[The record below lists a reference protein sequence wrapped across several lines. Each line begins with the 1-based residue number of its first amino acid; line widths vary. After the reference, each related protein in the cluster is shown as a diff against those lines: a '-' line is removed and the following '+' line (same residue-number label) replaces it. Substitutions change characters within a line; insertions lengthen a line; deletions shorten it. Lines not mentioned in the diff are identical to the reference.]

1 MSSKSCPRCSCSDL
15 DQDPARGEVHC
26 TSCGHVLESNLIVS
40 EIQFEEGS
48 RGGSHVIGQHVG
60 EHGICRPNLGSM
72 FGPSRESRHVTLDN
86 AKRKIAAVAAQLRL
100 NKNCQ
105 DVAFNFYRRALQK
118 RLTHGRKNTHV
129 IAACIYIT
137 CRTEATPHMLLDLS
151 DVMQVNVY
159 DLGRTYLKLSSALH
173 INIPAIDPCIYIVRF
188 ANKLDLGTKSHDIE
202 MTAMRIAQ
210 RMKRDWMHF
219 GRRPSGLCG
228 SALLVAARLHDV
240 YCSVKDIISVVKV
253 CEATIRKRLS
263 EFGDTPTSRLTLD
276 EFMSVDL
283 EGEEDPPCFKA
294 ARKKKLQELN
304 SKIASEEVTTQVSS
318 LQQQIE
324 EELEKT
330 RKSRRMS
337 LSSICGR
344 TGLDKED
351 VDESGIVEEIVQ
363 QTVTD
368 IIQGDETHVLPNA
381 AVLKLT
387 ETFNLCEPTPDPV
400 NAGKENTGSKP
411 ADPALESGEL
421 FIDDLDD
428 DELESYLLDESEA
441 KIKSAVWEKLNADWI
456 KESAEKAKRKACEEA
471 EQKIREEKG
480 ELPVKKKR
488 KVKKKVAI
496 QANSAAEAIEKMLQE
511 KRISN
516 KINYDVLRQINSMS
530 CPLTTTHTLADVKE
544 SSSQLE
550 SRVQDVEIS
559 EAVVT
564 RSATSASSSAPVHRL
579 PSIRNYVSSHI
590 RLPARTRTISRASTP
605 ASSICAADALD
616 VDESGIKSS
625 NKKRREEDDEEA
637 VPVNNEQPA
646 TRSTDGKTK
655 QTKELF
661 QGQSEEQQ
669 EEDDEEDDEDEE
681 ENRQMSIAQL
691 MSQRTGGTGEDDD
704 HLADI
709 TDHEDYD

>member
-1 MSSKSCPRCSCSDL
+1 M

-48 RGGSHVIGQHVG
+48 SGGSHVIGQHVG
-60 EHGICRPNLGSM
+60 EHGVCRPNLGSM
-72 FGPSRESRHVTLDN
+72 FGPSRESRHVTLEN

-188 ANKLDLGTKSHDIE
+188 ANKLDLGAKSHDIE

-337 LSSICGR
+337 LSSVCGR
-344 TGLDKED
+344 IGLDKEE

-387 ETFNLCEPTPDPV
+387 ETFNLSEPCPEPV
-400 NAGKENTGSKP
+400 NSGKENTGSKSI
-411 ADPALESGEL
+411 DPALESGEL

-441 KIKSAVWEKLNADWI
+441 RIKSAVWEKLNADWI
-456 KESAEKAKRKACEEA
+456 RESAEKAKRKACEEA

-488 KVKKKVAI
+488 KIKKKVAI

-516 KINYDVLRQINSMS
+516 KINYDVLRQINSLS

-550 SRVQDVEIS
+550 SQVQDVAITEIV
-559 EAVVT
+559 EP
-564 RSATSASSSAPVHRL
+564 RSATSASVSTAPVHRL

-590 RLPARTRTISRASTP
+590 RLPVRSRTISRASTP
-605 ASSICAADALD
+605 ASSICAGDALD
-616 VDESGIKSS
+616 PESSEQRIRRISEQDVVESS
-625 NKKRREEDDEEA
+625 NKKRQEEEEEA
-637 VPVNNEQPA
+637 VLVNNEQPA
-646 TRSTDGKTK
+646 TRSTAVDAGSTK

-661 QGQSEEQQ
+661 QGQTEEQQ
-669 EEDDEEDDEDEE
+669 EEEDEEDDEDEE
-681 ENRQMSIAQL
+681 ENRQISIAQL
-691 MSQRTGGTGEDDD
+691 MSQRTGGTGDDD